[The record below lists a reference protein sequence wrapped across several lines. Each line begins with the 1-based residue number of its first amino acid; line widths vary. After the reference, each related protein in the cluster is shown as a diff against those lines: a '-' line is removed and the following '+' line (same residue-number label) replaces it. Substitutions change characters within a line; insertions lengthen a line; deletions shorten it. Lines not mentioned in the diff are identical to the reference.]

1 MTDTTTAGMGID
13 HYEVNPAAVRR
24 EPLSYLP
31 ALSDGYRSSVTMLF
45 LDAIRYRQLCV
56 AEASGDASEIER
68 IRDHIKHAPVYPALA
83 EPTESAD
90 QISMYR
96 YLARKLGVTLPQ

>member
-1 MTDTTTAGMGID
+1 
-13 HYEVNPAAVRR
+13 VNLAVVRR

-31 ALSDGYRSSVTMLF
+31 ALSDGFRSSVTMLF

-56 AEASGDASEIER
+56 AEARGDATEIKR
-68 IRDHIKHAPVYPALA
+68 IRDWLKRAPVYPALA
-83 EPTESAD
+83 EPVESAD

-96 YLARKLGVTLPQ
+96 YLARKLGITLPQ